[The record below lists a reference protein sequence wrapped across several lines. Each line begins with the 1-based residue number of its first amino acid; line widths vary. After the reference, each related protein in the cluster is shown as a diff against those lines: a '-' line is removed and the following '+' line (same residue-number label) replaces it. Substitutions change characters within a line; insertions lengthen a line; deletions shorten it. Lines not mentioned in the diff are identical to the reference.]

1 MTWASQMIRSR
12 LAPLLGL
19 LLPLR
24 GTFYVSDRR
33 RRCFCPSAADLWFH
47 LTHPWGHL
55 PDCWWQATL
64 GIWAWS
70 FLLLGL
76 ANQLQ
81 GQQSP
86 YLIVSSAGGSRLAP
100 VDPPPVHFQHEGILS
115 PGQIA
120 AGRLQ
125 RGGPVLGY
133 FQPVEIQ
140 APLGVSVAL
149 ADGDRFGP
157 LQPAPVRVGL
167 LIGPVYRL
175 RVTNIPRHPGEEV
188 YPTIEVIDR
197 LYAPVG
203 QEVRFAIPIH
213 LHQEDLELA
222 LEGKLVTRI
231 IYLEDPQRAL
241 PVAAQNGDGEN
252 WFEVGPGRDPLAV
265 ADSLGRPVA
274 ILRIG
279 GRVPLD
285 PEHPEPEFM
294 GPPAPYQC
302 LPARM
307 RILQP
312 PPRKPALAK
321 EVGS

>member
-1 MTWASQMIRSR
+1 MRGRIVVILWPFLS
-12 LAPLLGL
+12 LG
-19 LLPLR
+19 P
-24 GTFYVSDRR
+24 F
-33 RRCFCPSAADLWFH
+33 
-47 LTHPWGHL
+47 
-55 PDCWWQATL
+55 
-64 GIWAWS
+64 
-70 FLLLGL
+70 FLCCLFFFAGP
-76 ANQLQ
+76 AQLQ
-81 GQQSP
+81 AEQIPGDSP
-86 YLIVSSAGGSRLAP
+86 TMPGRSPVGSFDVMPASALASGGSSEAMPARFLATGGGSNAIAGSSVAAMP
-100 VDPPPVHFQHEGILS
+100 TARSTPPDQPPVHFQHEGILS

-120 AGRLQ
+120 AARLS

-133 FQPVEIQ
+133 FQPVEIK

-149 ADGDRFGP
+149 AEGAQFGP

-197 LYAPVG
+197 LYAPMG
-203 QEVRFAIPIH
+203 QEARFAIPIQ

-222 LEGKLVTRI
+222 LEGKLVTRV
-231 IYLEDPQRAL
+231 IYVEDPQRAL
-241 PVAAQNGDGEN
+241 PVAAEAINGEN

-265 ADSLGRPVA
+265 ADQLGRPVA
-274 ILRIG
+274 IVRLG

-294 GPPAPYQC
+294 GPPAPYER

-307 RILQP
+307 RVLQP
-312 PPRKPALAK
+312 PPRKPAAAK
-321 EVGS
+321 EAGR